1 MKRTLILMRHAK
13 SSWDSPTDID
23 HDRPLNDRG
32 MVSARALGNWIREK
46 KLVSEDN
53 IISTEALVS
62 SSLRTQQTF
71 AGIDLGIEPTV
82 IKALYNSSSD
92 FLLGAINSATKE
104 TVLIIAHNP
113 GIGELAFRLARMMR
127 HLPEHERFVDY
138 PTGSTLVVEWEADSW
153 VNLDYSQGKIVEFIT
168 PKELI

>member
-32 MVSARALGNWIREK
+32 MVSARVLGHWLREK
-46 KLVSEDN
+46 NLTTEKNLS
-53 IISTEALVS
+53 STEALVS
-62 SSLRTQQTF
+62 SALRTQQTF
-71 AGIDLGIEPTV
+71 AGLDLGIEPTI

-92 FLLGAINSATKE
+92 FLLEALNSATKE
-104 TVLIIAHNP
+104 TVIVIAHNP

-127 HLPEHERFVDY
+127 HLPEHSRFIDF
-138 PTGSTLVVEWEADSW
+138 PTGSTLVVEWETGSW
-153 VNLDYSQGKIVEFIT
+153 QNIDYSQGQIIEFIT
-168 PKELI
+168 PKELT

>member
-13 SSWDSPTDID
+13 SSWDSPTDND

-32 MVSARALGNWIREK
+32 IQSARALGHWLREQ
-46 KLVSEDN
+46 KLIFKDN
-53 IISTEALVS
+53 LSSTEALVS

-71 AGIDLGIEPTV
+71 AGLNIDIEPTIV
-82 IKALYNSSSD
+82 KALYNASSD
-92 FLLGAINSATKE
+92 FLLEALNSATKD

-127 HLPEHERFVDY
+127 DLPSHTRFVDF
-138 PTGSTLVVEWEADSW
+138 PTGSTLVVEWETNSW
-153 VNLDYSQGKIVEFIT
+153 EDLDYSQGKIVKFTT
-168 PKELI
+168 PKELS